1 MQIHSLIFWLISLIS
16 IWFSPFPQ
24 LDLVRIQSPAEG
36 DYLQGNV
43 AITGTVTGS
52 GFQSAVISFR
62 YQDTSSQSWFVI
74 AQTSAPVVDDLIA
87 TWDTST
93 IADGVYQIRVLAV
106 FDNGREQE
114 EIITNLNVRNYTPI
128 DPLKTAD
135 PGQPT
140 QLNDQTPTILMEATS
155 TLRPSPTSMP
165 GNEMMVTQ
173 SQFINTAI
181 QGAIFGVL
189 FLIVIALFIIIRRRK
204 MG

>member
-62 YQDTSSQSWFVI
+62 NQDTSSQRWFII

-155 TLRPSPTSMP
+155 TLRPSPTSMS
-165 GNEMMVTQ
+165 GNEMVVTQ